1 MQGKLSR
8 RKIAQYVAE
17 RVRSGLVPEQVMQEV
32 AAYLVETRRVR
43 EAALVARAIEDALYE
58 QGTAVVT
65 VTSARPLDDELRQA
79 VAAQV
84 GMRDVYLREVVDPSV
99 LGGIRLQTADASYD
113 ATLVMLKCS
122 KSRRP
127 MV

>member
-17 RVRSGLVPEQVMQEV
+17 HVPSGRVPEQVMNEV

-43 EAALVARAIEDALYE
+43 EAALVVRAIEDALFE
-58 QGTAVVT
+58 RGIAVVT

-79 VAAQV
+79 VTAQV
-84 GMRDVYLREVVDPSV
+84 GMRDVYLRELVDPTV

-113 ATLVMLKCS
+113 GTLAHKLNGLAAAKL
-122 KSRRP
+122 
-127 MV
+127 

>member
-58 QGTAVVT
+58 QGTAVCHESRLACSTTNCVRLLPPKWVCAT
-65 VTSARPLDDELRQA
+65 CTCVRWWTQA
-79 VAAQV
+79 YW
-84 GMRDVYLREVVDPSV
+84 GGYLF
-99 LGGIRLQTADASYD
+99 ADS
-113 ATLVMLKCS
+113 
-122 KSRRP
+122 
-127 MV
+127 

>member
-32 AAYLVETRRVR
+32 AAYLAETRRVR

-113 ATLVMLKCS
+113 ATLAHKLNGLRAAKV
-122 KSRRP
+122 
-127 MV
+127 

>member
-43 EAALVARAIEDALYE
+43 EAALLARAIEDALYE

-113 ATLVMLKCS
+113 ATLAHKLNGLRAAKV
-122 KSRRP
+122 
-127 MV
+127 